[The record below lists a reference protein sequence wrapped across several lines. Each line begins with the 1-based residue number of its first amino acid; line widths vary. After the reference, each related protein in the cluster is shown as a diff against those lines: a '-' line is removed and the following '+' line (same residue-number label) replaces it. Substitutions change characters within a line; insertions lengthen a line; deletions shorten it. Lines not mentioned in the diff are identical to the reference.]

1 MAELG
6 QDVPEEVLTERET
19 DGKRPDA
26 KRAGNPGAAKPEKR
40 RADGAKRGFTR
51 GAKSAIIRKNESISE
66 EQEEYPPARHK
77 RAARFAE
84 RAAAGE
90 AGKSPRSF
98 CALAQRVAAGI
109 RLVHV
114 GGREAP
120 HSDVRGKKGGNAR
133 LSPFWGAGAFLFW
146 KAPKE
151 AAGTHKA
158 RSPRGSCRRNLIEIL
173 EIQNRENAAR
183 GGKAC
188 RLPAADAKGEKP

>member
-19 DGKRPDA
+19 GGKRPDA

-40 RADGAKRGFTR
+40 RAGGAKRGFTR

-90 AGKSPRSF
+90 AGKSPGSF

-133 LSPFWGAGAFLFW
+133 LSPFGGEGFFVL
-146 KAPKE
+146 KS
-151 AAGTHKA
+151 
-158 RSPRGSCRRNLIEIL
+158 RPRGRSNAQGKESARKLPEI
-173 EIQNRENAAR
+173 IGNSKSRNAAR